1 MTATT
6 ARQEYAQI
14 SGKGRVTIP
23 KKLRERLG
31 LEEGDT
37 VMVRVTE
44 GRLELVPMSMVP
56 RDQVWFYSEEMQERV
71 AEAEDE
77 IAEGETTTVR
87 SPEELEEALDDL
99 EA

>member
-1 MTATT
+1 MTAAT
-6 ARQEYAQI
+6 AGQVYAQI

-23 KKLRERLG
+23 KKIRERLG

-77 IAEGETTTVR
+77 IAEGEITTVR
-87 SPEELEEALDDL
+87 SPEALEEALDDL

>member
-1 MTATT
+1 MTTRT
-6 ARQEYAQI
+6 GGQEYAQI

-31 LEEGDT
+31 LNEGDT
-37 VMVRVTE
+37 VMVRITE

-56 RDQVWFYSEEMQERV
+56 RDQVWFYAEEMQERV
-71 AEAEDE
+71 AEAEAE
-77 IAEGETTTVR
+77 IGEGETTTVS
-87 SPEELEEALDDL
+87 SPEELEEALDNL